1 MKRILNW
8 AILILGLP
16 LWIVLGGLLT
26 LIILIVDDYRDRHEK
41 NIPIDVFDKE

>member
-26 LIILIVDDYRDRHEK
+26 LIILIVDDYRDRHRK
-41 NIPIDVFDKE
+41 NISIDVFDNG